1 MLILHV
7 RPFPVVNQCT
17 NENLELFS
25 KALYP
30 IRYMA
35 SLYIFVAGCIIAG
48 NIHLAQGFGRGMTAI
63 GAFLIVCS
71 FWNFGSATLMHAGI
85 RRHNKCIILAVRNSQ
100 LCTGPRETKEYLVAF
115 SYACSDTHIRGTSGH
130 PALPR
135 GTAHY
140 EKYF

>member
-1 MLILHV
+1 MYVCCFGASTYDEGIVH
-7 RPFPVVNQCT
+7 FPAYAHPARRLCVDTPPPSVSFLNQCT

-35 SLYIFVAGCIIAG
+35 SLYIFIAGCIIAG

-71 FWNFGSATLMHAGI
+71 FWNFGSATVMHAGI
-85 RRHNKCIILAVRNSQ
+85 RRHNKCIILAVRN
-100 LCTGPRETKEYLVAF
+100 E
-115 SYACSDTHIRGTSGH
+115 
-130 PALPR
+130 
-135 GTAHY
+135 
-140 EKYF
+140 